1 LLPELERHVL
11 AGHLTGGCKR
21 NQAYLDDKVRVAT
34 SVSATLREAA
44 YDPQTS
50 GGLLIAVAAKEAER
64 LLEDLAALGVP
75 DARAIGRARRRGP
88 HWVEL
93 G

>member
-1 LLPELERHVL
+1 
-11 AGHLTGGCKR
+11 
-21 NQAYLDDKVRVAT
+21 
-34 SVSATLREAA
+34 LREAA

-64 LLEDLAALGVP
+64 LLDDLAALGVP
-75 DARAIGRARRRGP
+75 DSRAIGRARRRGT